1 MYDHL
6 RWPISIFPGGL
17 RIALATVF
25 PAGLAVTVPAEALTG
40 RLDASSA
47 AMAIAIALALVATA
61 RVVWR
66 RAVRRYEGAS
76 A

>member
-6 RWPISIFPGGL
+6 RWPIGIFPGGL
-17 RIALATVF
+17 RLALSTIF

-47 AMAIAIALALVATA
+47 FMAVAMAGALLAASRLI
-61 RVVWR
+61 WR
-66 RAVRRYEGAS
+66 HAVRRYEGAS
-76 A
+76 S